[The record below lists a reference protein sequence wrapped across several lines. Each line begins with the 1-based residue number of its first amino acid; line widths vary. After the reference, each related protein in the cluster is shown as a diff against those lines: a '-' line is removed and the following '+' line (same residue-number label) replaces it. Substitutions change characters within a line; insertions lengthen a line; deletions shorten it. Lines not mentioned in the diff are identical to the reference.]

1 MNCKFCGEE
10 LYDEHEM
17 YIGGH
22 QGCIEEMRFNEEAH
36 NEGMKVTATILIDG
50 SRSAAWNG
58 NTANHDVYQM
68 VSRMIENLVEEVSQQ
83 TSKTALFS
91 IVIDGVGGAE
101 IGHPEEILGMARLQM
116 QRLGLVKDKAKN

>member
-1 MNCKFCGEE
+1 MKCKFCGEE

-22 QGCIEEMRFNEEAH
+22 PGCIEEMRFNEE
-36 NEGMKVTATILIDG
+36 NDNGMKVTATILIDG

-58 NTANHDVYQM
+58 DTISHNVYQM
-68 VSRMIENLVEEVSQQ
+68 VSQMIEDIVAIHGGDSES
-83 TSKTALFS
+83 ALFS
-91 IVIDGVGGAE
+91 IVVEGGGGGAD